1 MSWLKQPQKGQ
12 RVSNTEPNCMSSCS
26 IHRREPTF
34 DAILGKGSPQR
45 PHPRPGSRRR
55 EALRNFRLR
64 GFWFPPLLLSGNQA
78 LAL

>member
-34 DAILGKGSPQR
+34 DAILGKGSPLR
-45 PHPRPGSRRR
+45 PHPVRKV
-55 EALRNFRLR
+55 EAGMRHATSGL
-64 GFWFPPLLLSGNQA
+64 GVSPPPLPSGNKAVA
-78 LAL
+78 L